1 MRINEDKLPI
11 KYILGIESTLEG
23 YPTGLDILYHEVTL
37 CHRYPDRYKGKFTLH
52 AVNKYHFPDTD
63 KEHLI
68 SSINELVNE
77 GLVEVTNEEGGK
89 ESYKILINPF
99 E

>member
-1 MRINEDKLPI
+1 MKINEDKLPI
-11 KYILGIESTLEG
+11 KYILGIEATIEG
-23 YPTGLDILYHEVTL
+23 YPTGLDVLYHEVGL
-37 CHRYPDRYKGKFTLH
+37 CTKYPDRHKGKFTLH
-52 AVNKYHFPDTD
+52 AVNRYHFPDTT

-68 SSINELVNE
+68 KSINNLISE
-77 GLVEVTNEEGGK
+77 GLVEQANQEEGK

>member
-1 MRINEDKLPI
+1 MRLNEDKLPI
-11 KYILGIESTLEG
+11 KYILGIESSLDG

-37 CHRYPDRYKGKFTLH
+37 CNRYPDRYKGNFTLH

-63 KEHLI
+63 KEHLRT
-68 SSINELVNE
+68 SITDLVNE
-77 GLVEVTNEEGGK
+77 GLVEIANQEEGK